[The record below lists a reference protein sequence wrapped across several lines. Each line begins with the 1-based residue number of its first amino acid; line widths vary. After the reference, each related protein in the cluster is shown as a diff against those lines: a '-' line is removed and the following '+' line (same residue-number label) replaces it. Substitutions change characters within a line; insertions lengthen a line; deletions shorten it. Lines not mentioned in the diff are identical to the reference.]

1 MAKAKVLKKHWY
13 PLIAPKL
20 FRNVILG
27 ETLVYEPQQMIGKSI
42 KQNLMNLIS
51 DVKRQN
57 VNIIFEVVKVENNK
71 AYTNFVGY
79 AMVQS
84 SVKRMV
90 RRNISKIDMSFTCA
104 TSDKKNI
111 RIKPFIVTRLS
122 TSGSVAAKIRK
133 NAHEFLT
140 KYIND
145 ISFDNF
151 TNDLISHKMQ
161 DALRYHL
168 KKIYPVRVCEI
179 RSMQVEKLHKPETE
193 KKAKTVKKEL
203 KSEKTEEEKVSKNS
217 EKQKTESKHEVKEK
231 SKTETD
237 AKEEIVKTSEEKV
250 ESKQEEKEAVITV
263 EKSV

>member
-1 MAKAKVLKKHWY
+1 MAKAKVLKKQWY
-13 PLIAPKL
+13 PIVAPKL
-20 FRNVILG
+20 FRNAILG
-27 ETLVYEPQQMIGKSI
+27 ETLVYDPQQMIGKGVR
-42 KQNLMNLIS
+42 QNLTNLIS

-57 VNIIFEVVKVENNK
+57 VNVIFEVVNVENDK

-90 RRNISKIDMSFTCA
+90 RRNINKIDMSFSCT

-111 RIKPFIVTRLS
+111 RIKPLIITRMA

-140 KYIND
+140 KYIAN

-168 KKIYPVRVCEI
+168 KKVYPVRVCEI
-179 RSMQVEKLHKPETE
+179 RSMQVEKLHKPEAE
-193 KKAKTVKKEL
+193 KAKTVKKEL
-203 KSEKTEEEKVSKNS
+203 KSEKTAEETVSKSS
-217 EKQKTESKHEVKEK
+217 EKPKVEK
-231 SKTETD
+231 AKIEPA

-250 ESKQEEKEAVITV
+250 ESKQEEKEVVKVA
-263 EKSV
+263 

>member
-20 FRNVILG
+20 FRNVVLG
-27 ETLVYEPQQMIGKSI
+27 ETLVYEPQQMIGKI
-42 KQNLMNLIS
+42 IRQNLMNLIS

-57 VNIIFEVVKVENNK
+57 VNVIFEVVNVENDK
-71 AYTNFVGY
+71 GHTNFVGY

-104 TSDKKNI
+104 TSDKRNI
-111 RIKPFIVTRLS
+111 RIKPLIITRMS
-122 TSGSVAAKIRK
+122 TSVSVASKIRK
-133 NAHEFLT
+133 HAHEFLI
-140 KYIND
+140 KYIGG

-151 TNDLISHKMQ
+151 TNDLIRHKMQ

-168 KKIYPVRVCEI
+168 KKVYPVRVCEI
-179 RSMQVEKLHKPETE
+179 RFMQVEKLHKPETD
-193 KKAKTVKKEL
+193 KKGKTVTKEL
-203 KSEKTEEEKVSKNS
+203 KSEEIVSKNS
-217 EKQKTESKHEVKEK
+217 EKQKTESKPEVKEEN
-231 SKTETD
+231 KTETA

-250 ESKQEEKEAVITV
+250 ESKQEEKEPIKAA
-263 EKSV
+263 